1 MGTQFVWVD
10 SDRLRREIALKEACT
25 CPNCRTVWAH
35 KDSADWIVEHFGS
48 RSQPVTC
55 LDCGVRSVI
64 PSKYLGPRK
73 IYREPQPE
81 SVPTHTQAHKTWF
94 GRKARDAKTDDWDY
108 ERG

>member
-1 MGTQFVWVD
+1 M
-10 SDRLRREIALKEACT
+10 
-25 CPNCRTVWAH
+25 
-35 KDSADWIVEHFGS
+35 
-48 RSQPVTC
+48 
-55 LDCGVRSVI
+55 I